1 VKSSAAPAKVLD
13 ALPFP
18 VVPGIFQ
25 FSQAFSD
32 RLTRQDKPHPHFLQ
46 IQFH

>member
-1 VKSSAAPAKVLD
+1 VKSRAAPAKVLD

-18 VVPGIFQ
+18 VMVLGIFQ

-46 IQFH
+46 I